1 MTPRPS
7 TVIFTMRS
15 LKREQVRTGWMD
27 RDAIKFIMDNRL
39 MAQHEWPGYSISI
52 TEAGAE
58 YTAENGGQE

>member
-1 MTPRPS
+1 
-7 TVIFTMRS
+7 MRS

-58 YTAENGGQE
+58 YIAENGGQE